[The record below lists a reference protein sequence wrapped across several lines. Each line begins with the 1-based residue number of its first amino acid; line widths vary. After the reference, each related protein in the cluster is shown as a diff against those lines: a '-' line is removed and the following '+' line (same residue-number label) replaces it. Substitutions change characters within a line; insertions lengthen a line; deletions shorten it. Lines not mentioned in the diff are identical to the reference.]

1 MDKYIGHGSRA
12 MGKGHKF
19 ELSAHSRSLHEA
31 EELADDVIGLSLCK
45 PVFETA
51 RSSNSLHETCLK
63 HANNWYRLLG
73 NIDININ
80 FWCCLRLIEE

>member
-1 MDKYIGHGSRA
+1 MDKYIGHCSRA

-31 EELADDVIGLSLCK
+31 EELADDVIGLSPCK

-51 RSSNSLHETCLK
+51 RSS
-63 HANNWYRLLG
+63 
-73 NIDININ
+73 
-80 FWCCLRLIEE
+80 